1 MIKGGTIKRGMT
13 GPGTIAWFAQHEMR
27 LAWRDWV
34 WLLSGGHSRHWYIGA
49 LGLVA
54 VVFSMHGLAYVALP
68 HADDLAAPPSIRM
81 LAVIG
86 GTLVL
91 YGSLMLSQAMESVT
105 RAFYARGDLDLV
117 LSSPAAARRLFAVR
131 IGAMTLS
138 VMGMSL
144 VLAAPVIDVLAWRGG
159 ARWLAAYGVMA
170 ALAMAA
176 VAISAVVTI
185 LLFAAIGARQ
195 TRLVAQIIAA
205 IVGASFVI
213 CVQFLAILSLGTMS
227 RTEFLSSD
235 TVISHIPASSSM
247 VWLPAY
253 AAAGD
258 WLDLGVVMVVAVA
271 MLAGAIRFCAPRFG
285 TLALA
290 TVAIASGAP
299 RSSRLGFRRLGVRR
313 SGFRPRSPAHA
324 LRSKEWML
332 LRRDPWLM
340 SQSLMQILYLL
351 PPFFMLWRSFY
362 GDSNGVTL
370 LVPVLIM
377 AAGQLAG
384 GLAWLAV
391 SGEDAQDLIGSAPI
405 TPARVWRAKAE
416 AVAGVIGM
424 VFGPAV
430 AVLAIVDPMLGL
442 VAFLGIATAAASAT
456 LIQFWFR
463 AQVKRSLFRRRHV
476 SSRIATFAEAF
487 SSITW
492 SGAGALALVNPL
504 LAIVPGGAALVVLA
518 GAWSISPRRG

>member
-1 MIKGGTIKRGMT
+1 MIKKGMIK
-13 GPGTIAWFAQHEMR
+13 PGSIAWFAHHEMR

-34 WLLSGGHSRHWYIGA
+34 WLLSGGRSRHWSIGA

-54 VVFSMHGLAYVALP
+54 IVCLMHALAYVTLLHSAG
-68 HADDLAAPPSIRM
+68 LAAPPGKHA
-81 LAVIG
+81 LVVIG

-91 YGSLMLSQAMESVT
+91 YGSVMLSQAMESVT

-131 IGAMTLS
+131 IGALS
-138 VMGMSL
+138 LSIMGMSL
-144 VLAAPVIDVLAWRGG
+144 VLAAPVIDVLAWLGG
-159 ARWLAAYGVMA
+159 ARWLAAHGVVA

-176 VAISAVVTI
+176 VAVSAVITI
-185 LLFAAIGARQ
+185 MLFAAIGARR

-205 IVGASFVI
+205 VVGAGFVI
-213 CVQFLAILSLGTMS
+213 SMQFLAIISVGAMS
-227 RTEFLSSD
+227 RFEFLSSD
-235 TVISHIPASSSM
+235 TVVDHVPDTSSV

-258 WLDLGVVMVVAVA
+258 LLDLAIVMAIAVA
-271 MLAGAIRFCAPRFG
+271 MLGGAIGCCAPRFG

-290 TVAIASGAP
+290 AGGIAEGSPQASAP
-299 RSSRLGFRRLGVRR
+299 LGRRR
-313 SGFRPRSPAHA
+313 SGFRPTSPARA
-324 LRSKEWML
+324 LRSKEWVL

-340 SQSLMQILYLL
+340 SQSLMQLLYLL
-351 PPFFMLWRSFY
+351 PPFFMLWQTIY
-362 GDSNGVTL
+362 GGGVVATL
-370 LVPVLIM
+370 VVPVLIM

-391 SGEDAQDLIGSAPI
+391 SGEDARDLIGSAPI
-405 TPARVWRAKAE
+405 TTVRVWRAKAE
-416 AVAGVIGM
+416 AVAGVIGL

-430 AVLAIVDPMLGL
+430 VVLAIVDPMLGL

-463 AQVKRSLFRRRHV
+463 AQVKRSLFRRRQV

-492 SGAGALALVNPL
+492 SGAGAVAMVNPW
-504 LAIVPGGAALVVLA
+504 LAIIPGGAALAVLTA
-518 GAWSISPRRG
+518 AWSISPKRG

>member
-1 MIKGGTIKRGMT
+1 
-13 GPGTIAWFAQHEMR
+13 
-27 LAWRDWV
+27 
-34 WLLSGGHSRHWYIGA
+34 
-49 LGLVA
+49 
-54 VVFSMHGLAYVALP
+54 
-68 HADDLAAPPSIRM
+68 
-81 LAVIG
+81 
-86 GTLVL
+86 
-91 YGSLMLSQAMESVT
+91 
-105 RAFYARGDLDLV
+105 
-117 LSSPAAARRLFAVR
+117 
-131 IGAMTLS
+131 
-138 VMGMSL
+138 
-144 VLAAPVIDVLAWRGG
+144 
-159 ARWLAAYGVMA
+159 
-170 ALAMAA
+170 
-176 VAISAVVTI
+176 VAISAIVTI
-185 LLFAAIGARQ
+185 LLFAVIGARR

-227 RTEFLSSD
+227 RAEFLSSD
-235 TVISHIPASSSM
+235 TVVKHIPASSSM

-258 WLDLGVVMVVAVA
+258 WLDLGLVMAVAAA

-285 TLALA
+285 TIALA
-290 TVAIASGAP
+290 TVAIGAGSPRASAP
-299 RSSRLGFRRLGVRR
+299 LGGSGFRR

-324 LRSKEWML
+324 LRSKEWVL

-351 PPFFMLWRSFY
+351 PPFFMLWRTFY
-362 GDSNGVTL
+362 GDSDGANL

-405 TPARVWRAKAE
+405 TTARVWRAKAE
-416 AVAGVIGM
+416 AVAGVIGV

-430 AVLAIVDPMLGL
+430 AGLAIVDPMLGL

-463 AQVKRSLFRRRHV
+463 AQVRRSLFRRRHV

-492 SGAGALALVNPL
+492 SGAGALALVNPW

>member
-1 MIKGGTIKRGMT
+1 MIKGELT
-13 GPGTIAWFAQHEMR
+13 GPGTIAWFALHEMR
-27 LAWRDWV
+27 LAWRDWL

-49 LGLVA
+49 LGLVI
-54 VVFSMHGLAYVALP
+54 VVLLMHGLAYVALP
-68 HADDLAAPPSIRM
+68 HAADLAAPLGIRM

-117 LSSPAAARRLFAVR
+117 LSSPAAAGRLFAVR
-131 IGAMTLS
+131 IGAMTAS

-170 ALAMAA
+170 AQAMAA
-176 VAISAVVTI
+176 VAISAIVTI
-185 LLFAAIGARQ
+185 LLFAVIGARR

-227 RTEFLSSD
+227 RAEFLSSD
-235 TVISHIPASSSM
+235 TVVKHIPASSSM

-258 WLDLGVVMVVAVA
+258 WLDLGLVMAVAAA

-285 TLALA
+285 TIALA
-290 TVAIASGAP
+290 TVAIGAGSPRASAP
-299 RSSRLGFRRLGVRR
+299 LGGSGFRR

-324 LRSKEWML
+324 LRSKEWVL

-351 PPFFMLWRSFY
+351 PPFFMLWQNFY
-362 GDSNGVTL
+362 GDSDGVTL

-416 AVAGVIGM
+416 AVGGVIGM
-424 VFGPAV
+424 VFGPPV

-492 SGAGALALVNPL
+492 SGAGALALVNPW